1 MTGLKNDPAAAAR
14 SGRGRRTDSSFT
26 FGIGRG
32 QQREMADS
40 AEVKQL
46 VAARPGMIGNIER
59 DALDATVR
67 AVLVVR

>member
-14 SGRGRRTDSSFT
+14 S
-26 FGIGRG
+26 GRG

>member
-14 SGRGRRTDSSFT
+14 SGRG
-26 FGIGRG
+26 

-40 AEVKQL
+40 AEVKKL
-46 VAARPGMIGNIER
+46 VAQTPGMIGYI
-59 DALDATVR
+59 DSAALDATVR